1 MTSSEASIHA
11 QSQHATGLFRRCRVG
26 DGLNGMNLVHDLN
39 IVYNFIESLRG
50 ENGITVFKNGDGTG
64 AIIDGLGPG
73 DDEAEDEPDD
83 DPYVGGGGEDPTD
96 FTAMVEFK
104 SAAVVG
110 SNLEIVFTTQNV
122 SSGAAG
128 ADITAKIPVVL
139 FSD

>member
-1 MTSSEASIHA
+1 MTSSEASVQA

-26 DGLNGMNLVHDLN
+26 DGLNVMNLVHDLN

-64 AIIDGLGPG
+64 AIIDGQGPG
-73 DDEAEDEPDD
+73 SDEIEADRDDYPYEGGDGGAAEFD
-83 DPYVGGGGEDPTD
+83 
-96 FTAMVEFK
+96 AMVEFS

-110 SNLEIVFTTQNV
+110 SNLEVVFTTKNV
-122 SSGAAG
+122 SSGDAG
-128 ADITAKIPVVL
+128 ANITAKIPVVL